1 MRDLIRYLADFECT
15 AGNLYA
21 DAAAYFDS
29 DPALSSFLKDLEQDE
44 ISHYDMMNR
53 IDDMISDRLEGFH
66 LDILISRKTQE
77 QLEAHVL
84 KFRERL
90 SHGTLNEAA
99 LFNILVD
106 IEYSEWNDM
115 FIYII
120 DTMKDLSLE
129 FQHTAALLEAHKR
142 KIEKCLEERPGMGQ
156 ILNRLKEIRHV
167 WDERVL
173 IIDDDPA
180 LLKLFYSFLRKRY
193 GVDSAMDGN
202 EALRKLT
209 SQYYDV
215 IVSDIT
221 LPELSGI
228 EVYREALK
236 RDQTITRR
244 FIFFTGDLS
253 PEYKKFFEQEGLEY
267 LYKPVSLEVI
277 EEKIQ
282 EILGRGDAAPAA

>member
-90 SHGTLNEAA
+90 SNGTLNEAA

-221 LPELSGI
+221 LPGLSGI
-228 EVYREALK
+228 EVYREAVK